1 MVNPITI
8 DSIKG
13 GSYEQQG
20 ISRKKK
26 KKRKKRKKE
35 VLPSR
40 KEVELE
46 KGIRVVKRKE
56 NTTKPKKSISDR
68 NRGMHQ

>member
-1 MVNPITI
+1 MNSRRSVE
-8 DSIKG
+8 K
-13 GSYEQQG
+13 
-20 ISRKKK
+20 RKKK
-26 KKRKKRKKE
+26 EKKVKKE

-46 KGIRVVKRKE
+46 KGRRVVKRKE

>member
-1 MVNPITI
+1 MN
-8 DSIKG
+8 SR
-13 GSYEQQG
+13 GSVEK
-20 ISRKKK
+20 RKKK
-26 KKRKKRKKE
+26 EKKVKKE

>member
-26 KKRKKRKKE
+26 KKKRKKVKKE

-46 KGIRVVKRKE
+46 KGRRVVKRKE
-56 NTTKPKKSISDR
+56 NKPKKSISDR
-68 NRGMHQ
+68 NKGMHQ

>member
-1 MVNPITI
+1 MN
-8 DSIKG
+8 SKG
-13 GSYEQQG
+13 SVEK
-20 ISRKKK
+20 RKKK
-26 KKRKKRKKE
+26 EKKVKKE